1 VKPIFTSEASSEANL
16 HPYKS
21 GTNLEVNF
29 NLYGVIMTI
38 LNKKE
43 VVDRTSLSPST
54 IWRRMQAG
62 DFPESVQLSPGK
74 VGWHEEEIEHWIES
88 RPRGVAQL
96 PANLN
101 KSPIIYNPSTEGS
114 KHGK

>member
-1 VKPIFTSEASSEANL
+1 
-16 HPYKS
+16 
-21 GTNLEVNF
+21 
-29 NLYGVIMTI
+29 MI
-38 LNKKE
+38 LTKQE
-43 VVDRTSLSPST
+43 VVTRTSLSPST

-96 PANLN
+96 PANLKRSSLIN
-101 KSPIIYNPSTEGS
+101 NQ
-114 KHGK
+114 GKRGDTHDY